1 MICFLTRTISNVLL
15 LAVAIMLIGGSFT
28 QSSAQSLSTDSDK
41 KAVPSEKKPAVKKP
55 AVKKPPVTHLFNG
68 VVEKVDLQDHPMTLA
83 FKSLK
88 RSRSKTVFTG
98 DLTPQTIVFEG
109 GKSVGVK
116 ALKKGERVYIFYQKT
131 LKKLSVVKVRIL
143 LPRVVS
149 NHHK

>member
-1 MICFLTRTISNVLL
+1 MIGSLIRTISKILL
-15 LAVAIMLIGGSFT
+15 LAVAIMIIGGSFT
-28 QSSAQSLSTDSDK
+28 QSIAQSLSTDSDK
-41 KAVPSEKKPAVKKP
+41 KAVPE
-55 AVKKPPVTHLFNG
+55 VKKPPVTHLFNG
-68 VVEKVDLQDHPMTLA
+68 VVEKVDLQDHPRTLA
-83 FKSLK
+83 FKRLK

-149 NHHK
+149 KHHK

>member
-1 MICFLTRTISNVLL
+1 MICFLTRTISKILL

-28 QSSAQSLSTDSDK
+28 QSIAQSLSTDSDK
-41 KAVPSEKKPAVKKP
+41 KAVPE
-55 AVKKPPVTHLFNG
+55 VKKPPITHLFNG

-83 FKSLK
+83 FKRLK

-116 ALKKGERVYIFYQKT
+116 ALKKGERVYIFYQKS

-149 NHHK
+149 KQHK

>member
-1 MICFLTRTISNVLL
+1 MICFLTRTISKIMF
-15 LAVAIMLIGGSFT
+15 LAVAIMVIGGSFT
-28 QSSAQSLSTDSDK
+28 QSIAQSLSTDSDK
-41 KAVPSEKKPAVKKP
+41 KAVPE
-55 AVKKPPVTHLFNG
+55 VKKPPVTHLFNG

-83 FKSLK
+83 FKRLK

-116 ALKKGERVYIFYQKT
+116 ALKKGERVYIFYQKS

-149 NHHK
+149 KHHK

>member
-1 MICFLTRTISNVLL
+1 MF
-15 LAVAIMLIGGSFT
+15 LAVAIMVIGGSFT
-28 QSSAQSLSTDSDK
+28 QSIAQSLSTDSDK
-41 KAVPSEKKPAVKKP
+41 KAVPE
-55 AVKKPPVTHLFNG
+55 VKKPPVTHLFNG

-149 NHHK
+149 KHHK

>member
-15 LAVAIMLIGGSFT
+15 LAVAIMIIGGSFT
-28 QSSAQSLSTDSDK
+28 QSIAQSLSTGSDK
-41 KAVPSEKKPAVKKP
+41 KAVPSEKKPE
-55 AVKKPPVTHLFNG
+55 VKKPPVTHLFNG

>member
-28 QSSAQSLSTDSDK
+28 QSIAQSLSTDSDK
-41 KAVPSEKKPAVKKP
+41 KAVPEVKKT
-55 AVKKPPVTHLFNG
+55 PVTHLFNG

-83 FKSLK
+83 FKRLK

>member
-1 MICFLTRTISNVLL
+1 MIGSLIRTISKILL
-15 LAVAIMLIGGSFT
+15 LAVAIMIIGGSFT
-28 QSSAQSLSTDSDK
+28 QSIAQSLSTDSDK
-41 KAVPSEKKPAVKKP
+41 KAVPE
-55 AVKKPPVTHLFNG
+55 VKKPPVTHLFNG

-149 NHHK
+149 KHHK

>member
-1 MICFLTRTISNVLL
+1 MICFLTRTISKIMF
-15 LAVAIMLIGGSFT
+15 LAVAIMVIGGSFT
-28 QSSAQSLSTDSDK
+28 QSIAQSLSTDSDK
-41 KAVPSEKKPAVKKP
+41 KAVPE
-55 AVKKPPVTHLFNG
+55 VKKPPVTHLFNG

>member
-1 MICFLTRTISNVLL
+1 MICFLTRTISKIMF
-15 LAVAIMLIGGSFT
+15 LAVAIMVIGGSFT
-28 QSSAQSLSTDSDK
+28 QSIAQSLSTDSDK
-41 KAVPSEKKPAVKKP
+41 KAVPSK
-55 AVKKPPVTHLFNG
+55 KKPPVTHLFNG

>member
-1 MICFLTRTISNVLL
+1 MICFLTRTISKIMF
-15 LAVAIMLIGGSFT
+15 LAVAIMVIGGSFT
-28 QSSAQSLSTDSDK
+28 QSIAQSLSTDSDK
-41 KAVPSEKKPAVKKP
+41 KAVPE
-55 AVKKPPVTHLFNG
+55 VKKPPVTHLFNG

-149 NHHK
+149 KHHK

>member
-1 MICFLTRTISNVLL
+1 MF

-28 QSSAQSLSTDSDK
+28 QSIAQSLSTDSDK
-41 KAVPSEKKPAVKKP
+41 KAVPE
-55 AVKKPPVTHLFNG
+55 VKKPPVTHLFNG

>member
-1 MICFLTRTISNVLL
+1 MIGFLTRTISKILL

-28 QSSAQSLSTDSDK
+28 PSIAQSPSTDSDK
-41 KAVPSEKKPAVKKP
+41 KAIPSEKKS

-88 RSRSKTVFTG
+88 RSRRKTVFTG

-116 ALKKGERVYIFYQKT
+116 ALKKGEKVYIFYQKT